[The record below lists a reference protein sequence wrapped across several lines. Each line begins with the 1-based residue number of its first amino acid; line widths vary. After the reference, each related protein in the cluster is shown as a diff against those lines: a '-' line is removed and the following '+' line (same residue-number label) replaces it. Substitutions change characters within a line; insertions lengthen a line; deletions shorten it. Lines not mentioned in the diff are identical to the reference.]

1 MSPEQLLAA
10 MLFSETKDVDDA
22 KGIASVVINRTN
34 RPERFGATMEEVIT
48 APSQFSGINSPE
60 FEKAASGK
68 FVNKEEENIY
78 KQFLSVAYQ
87 ATQGKLEDTT
97 AGADHYVNLDL
108 AKPNWSKVYPKTTKI
123 GSHTYFKEKI
133 IRK

>member
-1 MSPEQLLAA
+1 VELPGNLLGN
-10 MLFSETKDVDDA
+10 LFRFYFGTK
-22 KGIASVVINRTN
+22 VVKDMKSTIMKEIHN
-34 RPERFGATMEEVIT
+34 GAW
-48 APSQFSGINSPE
+48 
-60 FEKAASGK
+60 KASGK
-68 FVNKEEENIY
+68 FENKEEENVY